1 MNADSASQSPS
12 VLLVDDEPDIRE
24 LARLFLEMDGLL
36 VNEAEDGSQALE
48 RFAELNPPPTPSV
61 VILDNRM
68 PGLTGLQVAEK
79 MLVIH
84 PEQVIV
90 LFSAFLDRETEDAA
104 SAAGVTVC
112 VSKTE
117 IKRLPQIVRGL
128 LRAA

>member
-104 SAAGVTVC
+104 SAAGVAVC

-117 IKRLPQIVRGL
+117 IKRLPEIVRGL
-128 LRAA
+128 LPAA